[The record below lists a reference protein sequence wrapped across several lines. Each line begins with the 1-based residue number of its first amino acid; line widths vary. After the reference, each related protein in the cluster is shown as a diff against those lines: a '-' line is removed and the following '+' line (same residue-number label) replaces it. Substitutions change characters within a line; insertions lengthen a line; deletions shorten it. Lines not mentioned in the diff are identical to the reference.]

1 MKNLDHE
8 KLRKA
13 KDPSCS
19 IQELHALLAL
29 DDEAI
34 NTAIALNRAAN
45 RDVLSKLAS
54 LDSEKVQQGLAERYN
69 DYPPLYGLAMR
80 EVLISDADYVF
91 GLRVNDGY
99 NQYISKVSNEVS
111 DQVAYIKKY
120 LSSSARSS
128 FYFIIENKERNVR
141 CGTVRLYN
149 FNGDSFEWGS
159 WILDDNKTRYAAME
173 TAIFVY
179 EFALLNLGFARSEF
193 EVNKQNEKVVSYH
206 LKSGA
211 KIIADDDVNFYFR
224 IEKEVGLR
232 FAATLRE
239 QLSDSPRPPKIV

>member
-34 NTAIALNRAAN
+34 NTAIALNWAAN

-69 DYPPLYGLAMR
+69 DYPPLYDLAMR

-99 NQYISKVSNEVS
+99 NQYLSKVSNEVS

-120 LSSSARSS
+120 ISSSARSS
-128 FYFIIENKERNVR
+128 FYFIIENKARNVR
-141 CGTVRLYN
+141 CGTLRLYN

-159 WILDDNKTRYAAME
+159 WILDEN
-173 TAIFVY
+173 
-179 EFALLNLGFARSEF
+179 
-193 EVNKQNEKVVSYH
+193 
-206 LKSGA
+206 
-211 KIIADDDVNFYFR
+211 
-224 IEKEVGLR
+224 
-232 FAATLRE
+232 
-239 QLSDSPRPPKIV
+239 